1 MIVLS
6 ALLALNTTT
15 RNTFAEE
22 DAPVAQTSN
31 HFVTLHDQGEALTI
45 RTDAPTVQD
54 AIERAGLLLD
64 PSDLVDPALDA
75 PINAD
80 NFHINIH
87 RARPVFIIDG
97 TTKKQL
103 MSASYD
109 TATNATEAGFAIYDG
124 DKIELTPTTN
134 FLEVGASTTYRIVRN
149 GGQTVTVETII
160 PYAEETIKDASLDV
174 GQSKLVQMGED
185 GLKVAHYQV
194 NFKDGVEVSRE
205 LISEEVT
212 RQPVSRITAEGA
224 KKSIPPERETCANW
238 ARQAGVSEADL
249 ANAVD
254 LIYRESGCR
263 PNATN
268 SSSGA
273 YGIPQ
278 ALPGNKMAE
287 MGADWQTNPVTQIR
301 WMIKYVNS
309 RYGGWTGA
317 MNWWYSHGWY

>member
-109 TATNATEAGFAIYDG
+109 PATIATEAGFAIYDG

-224 KKSIPPERETCANW
+224 KKSIPPERETLST
-238 ARQAGVSEADL
+238 GL
-249 ANAVD
+249 A
-254 LIYRESGCR
+254 
-263 PNATN
+263 
-268 SSSGA
+268 
-273 YGIPQ
+273 
-278 ALPGNKMAE
+278 K
-287 MGADWQTNPVTQIR
+287 PVFQKPI
-301 WMIKYVNS
+301 
-309 RYGGWTGA
+309 
-317 MNWWYSHGWY
+317 